1 MKLKHSYLA
10 KRYWKDNST
19 PLGDSVG
26 LARSYSDLINLSIG
40 DPDLTTDER
49 IINAA
54 FGDARDGHTHYTD
67 SFGDL
72 ELREAIIDFY
82 SEKYKY
88 EVSLG
93 ECMVTT
99 SACHAMWLVMETILD
114 DGDEVI
120 IHEPYFTP
128 YVQQIK
134 LAGGIP
140 VPVVTREENA
150 FQLDVADLEKAITER
165 TKAIIINTPN
175 NPTGTCFS
183 RETLEAIAAVAKK
196 HDILIVSDDI
206 YTAFSYAEP
215 FIPMTTIDGMRDRT
229 ITIGSFSKDFC
240 MTGWR
245 IGYIL
250 APEYIV
256 KTVKNVNENN
266 VFTAPSISQ
275 RAAIHALRMR
285 SEVQPPIIDEYR
297 KRTYYAC
304 ERIGKL
310 KNMTVLPPRGSL
322 YLFVNIKGTGLSS
335 AEATKRLLEEAHVLV
350 VPGNAFGDSG
360 EGYLRLALTVP
371 VDKLE
376 EAFDRISKMEL
387 FRS

>member
-1 MKLKHSYLA
+1 MKLKHRFLA

-19 PLGDSVG
+19 ALGDSVG
-26 LARSYSDLINLSIG
+26 LARSYPDLINLSIG

-54 FGDARDGHTHYTD
+54 FRDAIDGHTHYTD

-72 ELREAIIDFY
+72 ELRSAIMDFY
-82 SEKYKY
+82 TEKYCY
-88 EVSLG
+88 DVELG

-128 YVQQIK
+128 YVQQIR
-134 LAGGIP
+134 LAGGIS

-183 RETLEAIAAVAKK
+183 RETLEAIAEVARE

-215 FIPMTTIDGMRDRT
+215 FIPMTTIEGMRDRT

-285 SEVQPPIIDEYR
+285 SEVQPPIIEEYR

-310 KNMTVLPPRGSL
+310 NNMTVLPPRGSL

-335 AEATKRLLEEAHVLV
+335 AEVTRRLLEEAHVLV
-350 VPGNAFGDSG
+350 VPGNAFGESG
-360 EGYLRLALTVP
+360 EGYLRLALTVS
-371 VDKLE
+371 VEKLE
-376 EAFDRISKMEL
+376 EAFDRISQMEL

>member
-1 MKLKHSYLA
+1 LKLKHRFLA

-19 PLGDSVG
+19 ALGDSVG
-26 LARSYSDLINLSIG
+26 LAGSYTDLINLSIG

-49 IINAA
+49 IIKAA
-54 FGDARDGHTHYTD
+54 FRDAIDGHTHYTD

-72 ELREAIIDFY
+72 ELRLAIMDFY
-82 SEKYKY
+82 TEKYGY
-88 EVSLG
+88 DVDLS

-128 YVQQIK
+128 YVQQIR

-183 RETLEAIAAVAKK
+183 RETLEAIADVARE

-215 FIPMTTIDGMRDRT
+215 FIPMTTIESMRDRT

-285 SEVQPPIIDEYR
+285 NEVQPPIIDEYR

-304 ERIGKL
+304 ARIGML

-335 AEATKRLLEEAHVLV
+335 AEVTRRLLEEAHVLA

-371 VDKLE
+371 VEKLE

>member
-1 MKLKHSYLA
+1 MKLKHRFLA

-19 PLGDSVG
+19 ALGDSVG

-54 FGDARDGHTHYTD
+54 FRDAIDGHTHYTD

-72 ELREAIIDFY
+72 ELRSAIMDFY
-82 SEKYKY
+82 TEKYGY
-88 EVSLG
+88 DVELA

-128 YVQQIK
+128 YVQQIR

-183 RETLEAIAAVAKK
+183 RETLEAIAEVARE

-215 FIPMTTIDGMRDRT
+215 FIPMTTIEGMRDRT

-285 SEVQPPIIDEYR
+285 SEVQPPIIEEYR
-297 KRTYYAC
+297 SRTYYAC

-310 KNMTVLPPRGSL
+310 NNMTVLPPRGSL

-335 AEATKRLLEEAHVLV
+335 AEVTRRLLEEAHVLV
-350 VPGNAFGDSG
+350 VPGNAFGESG
-360 EGYLRLALTVP
+360 EGYLRLALTVS
-371 VDKLE
+371 VEKLE
-376 EAFDRISKMEL
+376 EAFDRISQMEL

>member
-1 MKLKHSYLA
+1 MKLKHRFLA

-19 PLGDSVG
+19 ALGDSVG

-54 FGDARDGHTHYTD
+54 FRDAIDGHTHYTD

-72 ELREAIIDFY
+72 ELRSAIMDFY
-82 SEKYKY
+82 TEKYCY
-88 EVSLG
+88 DVELG

-128 YVQQIK
+128 YVQQIR

-183 RETLEAIAAVAKK
+183 RETLEAIAEVARE

-215 FIPMTTIDGMRDRT
+215 FIPMTTIEGMRDRT

-285 SEVQPPIIDEYR
+285 SEVQPPIIEEYR

-310 KNMTVLPPRGSL
+310 NNMTVLPPRGSL

-335 AEATKRLLEEAHVLV
+335 AEVTRRLLEEAHVLV
-350 VPGNAFGDSG
+350 VPGNAFGESG
-360 EGYLRLALTVP
+360 EGYLRLALTVS
-371 VDKLE
+371 VEKLE
-376 EAFDRISKMEL
+376 EAFDRISQMEL

>member
-1 MKLKHSYLA
+1 MKLKHRFLA

-19 PLGDSVG
+19 ALGDSVG
-26 LARSYSDLINLSIG
+26 LARSYPDLINLSIG

-54 FGDARDGHTHYTD
+54 FRDAIDGHTHYTD

-72 ELREAIIDFY
+72 ELRSAIMDFY
-82 SEKYKY
+82 TEKYGY
-88 EVSLG
+88 DVELA

-128 YVQQIK
+128 YVQQIR

-183 RETLEAIAAVAKK
+183 RETLESIAEVARE

-215 FIPMTTIDGMRDRT
+215 FIPMTTIEGMRDRT

-285 SEVQPPIIDEYR
+285 SEVQPPIIEEYR

-310 KNMTVLPPRGSL
+310 NNMSVLPPRGSL

-335 AEATKRLLEEAHVLV
+335 AEVTRRLLEEAHVLV
-350 VPGNAFGDSG
+350 VPGNAFGESG
-360 EGYLRLALTVP
+360 ESYLRLALTVS
-371 VDKLE
+371 VEKLE
-376 EAFDRISKMEL
+376 EAFDRISQMEL

>member
-1 MKLKHSYLA
+1 LKLKHRFLA

-19 PLGDSVG
+19 ALGDSVG

-54 FGDARDGHTHYTD
+54 FRDAIDGHTHYTD

-72 ELREAIIDFY
+72 ELRSAIMDFY
-82 SEKYKY
+82 TEKYGY
-88 EVSLG
+88 DVELA

-128 YVQQIK
+128 YVQQIR

-183 RETLEAIAAVAKK
+183 RETLEAIAEVARE

-215 FIPMTTIDGMRDRT
+215 FIPMTTIEGMRDRT

-285 SEVQPPIIDEYR
+285 SEVQPPIIEEYR

-310 KNMTVLPPRGSL
+310 NNMTVLPPRGSL

-335 AEATKRLLEEAHVLV
+335 AEVTRRLLEEAHVLV
-350 VPGNAFGDSG
+350 VPGNAFGESG
-360 EGYLRLALTVP
+360 EGYLRLALTVS
-371 VDKLE
+371 VEKLE
-376 EAFDRISKMEL
+376 EAFDRISQMEL